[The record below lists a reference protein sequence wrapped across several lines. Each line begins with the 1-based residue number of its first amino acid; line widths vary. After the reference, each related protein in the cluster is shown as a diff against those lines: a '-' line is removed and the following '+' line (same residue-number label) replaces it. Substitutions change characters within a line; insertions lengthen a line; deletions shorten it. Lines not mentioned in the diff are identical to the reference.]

1 MGFKWGYEFG
11 KVELD
16 RIGMAAILKAFG
28 ELWLMVLV
36 DDGPKGERVDLKPR

>member
-1 MGFKWGYEFG
+1 MGFEWGYEFG

-16 RIGMAAILKAFG
+16 FIGMAAILKGFG

-36 DDGPKGERVDLKPR
+36 DGPKGERVNLKPR